1 MNLLYVCSDFGIRA
15 SGTKGAS
22 IHVRAITDALC
33 ALGHRVTLLSP
44 HGGPGGGHP
53 ADVAIPS
60 QQKCLKSPADDLR
73 RWLKTRDLP
82 LTVAGELRSIFYNE
96 PVVAEMA
103 DSLREN
109 PPDAIIER
117 LSLFSHVGLD
127 LARALDRPLIVEVN
141 ALLSREAAR
150 YRRLEMQT
158 LAEAIEMRVL
168 RGADAIVVVS
178 TALGDE
184 LVAAGVEC
192 GKIHVVP
199 NGADVASFDPT
210 DDGRA
215 VRRMLGLDGNFVVGF
230 LGSLKVWHGV
240 DVLVSAFKQL
250 VAQDAA
256 TKLLIIGQGPTES
269 SLKEQIHDAGLG
281 DAVIMTG
288 AIDHSQV
295 PSHLAAMDVA
305 VAPFRA
311 SDAFYFSPIKLFEY
325 MAAGRCVVASRLGQI
340 ENVIEDGEN
349 GLLCRPD
356 DCDALAEA
364 LTSVRRNE
372 AMRLRLGLAGRSH
385 VENRFTWKVAATR
398 ISSLIA
404 DRIGYQES
412 RDGRGDAVSNCTSRL
427 R

>member
-1 MNLLYVCSDFGIRA
+1 VCSDFGIRA

-22 IHVRAITDALC
+22 IHVRAITRALC
-33 ALGHRVTLLSP
+33 ALGNRVTLLSP

-53 ADVAIPS
+53 VDVLAPS

-82 LTVAGELRSIFYNE
+82 LTAAGELRSIFYNE
-96 PVVAEMA
+96 SVVDEAIEVLRA
-103 DSLREN
+103 D
-109 PPDAIIER
+109 PPDVIIER

-127 LARALDRPLIVEVN
+127 LARALDRPFIVEVN

-168 RGADAIVVVS
+168 READAVVVVS

-184 LVAAGVEC
+184 LVAAGVDC
-192 GKIHVVP
+192 GKVHVVP
-199 NGADVASFDPT
+199 NGADVRSFDPT
-210 DDGRA
+210 NDGRS

-269 SLKEQIHDAGLG
+269 SLKQQIQDMGLG
-281 DAVIMTG
+281 SSVVMTG

-311 SDAFYFSPIKLFEY
+311 SETFYFSPIKLFEY
-325 MAAGRCVVASRLGQI
+325 MAAARCVVASRLGQI
-340 ENVIEDGEN
+340 EDVIEDGEN
-349 GLLCRPD
+349 GLLCQPD
-356 DCDALAEA
+356 NCDALAEV
-364 LTSVRRNE
+364 LMSVRQNE
-372 AMRLRLGLAGRSH
+372 GMRLRLGLAGRSH
-385 VENRFTWKVAATR
+385 VENHFTWQVAATHLNSLLADL
-398 ISSLIA
+398 ISC
-404 DRIGYQES
+404 QEVRCRRS
-412 RDGRGDAVSNCTSRL
+412 EVVSNCTSR
-427 R
+427 